1 MGLQWLHILP
11 PGNVSPNE
19 FFAWSWRKY
28 TAHYERNVYDRH
40 QWQFAICLGKW
51 TDLPTLGAKQPQ
63 WRVPT
68 QKLKAPPNQGVDPL
82 LHHIDQFGKLAA
94 NFNNL
99 QMWPTEQDPYEHWT
113 SFSPE
118 QKENDSDGDSV
129 EEQDPVEFIE
139 PDDRQMIST
148 EARPTQ
154 SWWDYRRNLTYGF
167 MEDNIFSV
175 PTVD

>member
-1 MGLQWLHILP
+1 MCP
-11 PGNVSPNE
+11 PTNFLLEAGENIRPTTRGMFMIDTNDSSP
-19 FFAWSWRKY
+19 FA
-28 TAHYERNVYDRH
+28 
-40 QWQFAICLGKW
+40 LGKW

-118 QKENDSDGDSV
+118 QKENDSDSDSV